1 MNKIINFFKKLFCKF
16 KNEIVME
23 QPEPKTKRKGYKK
36 EQENSKQ
43 TKVKKH
49 LLEKGSIDRKIAK
62 ELYGTKRLPAIINRL
77 RNKGYNI
84 ISVKT
89 GKNFTTYTYFK

>member
-1 MNKIINFFKKLFCKF
+1 MNKIINFLKNLFSYFKK
-16 KNEIVME
+16 EIVME
-23 QPEPKTKRKGYKK
+23 QPELLIKKKRNRK

-49 LLEKGSIDRKIAK
+49 LIEKGSIDKKIAK

-77 RNKGYNI
+77 RSKGYNI
-84 ISVKT
+84 ISVKNPS
-89 GKNFTTYTYFK
+89 KHITYEYLK

>member
-1 MNKIINFFKKLFCKF
+1 
-16 KNEIVME
+16 ME
-23 QPEPKTKRKGYKK
+23 QPELKPKRKGYKK
-36 EQENSKQ
+36 EQENSIQ

-49 LLEKGSIDRKIAK
+49 LLENGSIDRKIAK
-62 ELYGTKRLPAIINRL
+62 ELYGAKRLPAIINRF

-89 GKNFTTYTYFK
+89 GKDFTTYKYIN

>member
-1 MNKIINFFKKLFCKF
+1 MNKFINFLKKLFYKI
-16 KNEIVME
+16 KDEIVME
-23 QPEPKTKRKGYKK
+23 QTEPKTKRKGYKK
-36 EQENSKQ
+36 EQENSRQ

-49 LLEKGSIDRKIAK
+49 LIEKGSIDRKIAK

-89 GKNFTTYTYFK
+89 GKDFTTYKYIN